1 MLGRVRA
8 CSLSS
13 LEVLE
18 MERTPSKLLKDDSLS
33 IYERTLLKLQQGSQL
48 NLSSNPEESSN
59 PSTSPSMSTITSNE
73 ASVAVHAADYA
84 STGSGSFSGSENS
97 QSMII
102 SKEEPRGNLSVL
114 YMFSRY
120 KALRNDKIISSDD
133 GAMAMEDYGSSTNT
147 SPSHDLEL
155 QEGCIVDPPSPV

>member
-33 IYERTLLKLQQGSQL
+33 IYEKTLLKLQQGSHRD
-48 NLSSNPEESSN
+48 LSLIPDESMN
-59 PSTSPSMSTITSNE
+59 TDTSPSMASNE
-73 ASVAVHAADYA
+73 ASMKVNA
-84 STGSGSFSGSENS
+84 SMDSLPS
-97 QSMII
+97 
-102 SKEEPRGNLSVL
+102 SKEEPHGNLSVL

-120 KALRNDKIISSDD
+120 KTSRHDNPNSSD
-133 GAMAMEDYGSSTNT
+133 GSNAMEMQNDCSSANT
-147 SPSHDLEL
+147 SLSND
-155 QEGCIVDPPSPV
+155 S

>member
-33 IYERTLLKLQQGSQL
+33 IYEKTLLKLQQGSQRD
-48 NLSSNPEESSN
+48 LSLIPEESMN
-59 PSTSPSMSTITSNE
+59 TDTSPSMATILPDE
-73 ASVAVHAADYA
+73 ASVVVNA
-84 STGSGSFSGSENS
+84 STASSSSL
-97 QSMII
+97 
-102 SKEEPRGNLSVL
+102 KEEPHGNLSVL

-120 KALRNDKIISSDD
+120 KTSKNENITSSHDSTM
-133 GAMAMEDYGSSTNT
+133 MAMEDECSSANT
-147 SPSHDLEL
+147 SPSNDSEL
-155 QEGCIVDPPSPV
+155 QHGCIVNPPSPI